1 MTQSHERSK
10 NPGSPGAAA
19 AAPRSAPAESMID
32 TGLSLDGETSP
43 PDAPEAAASDLTAAA
58 RERDEYRD
66 LLLRKTAEF
75 DNYRR
80 RVEREKR
87 ELAEHV
93 SGELITELLPVVDD
107 FTRALTVG
115 SVDAPDSFR
124 QGVELIHRRLL
135 DALAKRGVTVLD
147 PLGDIF
153 DPHVHEAVSRI
164 PADGHADGE
173 IVAVYSQGYMLG
185 DRLLRPAR
193 VQVATA

>member
-1 MTQSHERSK
+1 MTQSHEYHHT
-10 NPGSPGAAA
+10 PGEPASSPGESLIDTGVSPDAATSLPDGRDA
-19 AAPRSAPAESMID
+19 AAPQDVS
-32 TGLSLDGETSP
+32 TT
-43 PDAPEAAASDLTAAA
+43 A
-58 RERDEYRD
+58 RERDEFRD

-87 ELAEHV
+87 DLADHV
-93 SGELITELLPVVDD
+93 AGELITELLPVVDD
-107 FTRALTVG
+107 FTRALSVG
-115 SVDAPDSFR
+115 SADAPDSFR

-135 DALAKRGVTVLD
+135 DALAKRGVTVLA
-147 PLGDIF
+147 PLGELF

-164 PADGHADGE
+164 PAEGHADGE
-173 IVAVYSQGYMLG
+173 IVAVYSPGYLLG